1 LQFFVISAARRLF
14 INTETHLKE
23 DRCDVREMRGS
34 YARFR
39 FHGACAPSSLAHTL
53 TGGTYTVCT
62 HGDIRGGLCVEVAW
76 PSDPNGHVPRTP
88 PLDWYDFEIFHVYAV
103 EFYIDS
109 LREAG
114 GTSFVEYEIDE
125 TEPQSS
131 QWRRAM
137 GFVTHVLDD
146 LDISHPRAV
155 HASTEFQDFV
165 SRC

>member
-1 LQFFVISAARRLF
+1 MWWYRGAAPL
-14 INTETHLKE
+14 TETDLKG
-23 DRCDVREMRGS
+23 DSCDAREMRGS

-39 FHGACAPSSLAHTL
+39 FHGACAPSSLAHVL
-53 TGGTYTVCT
+53 TGGTYTVCA
-62 HGDIRGGLCVEVAW
+62 HDDIRGGLLVEVAW
-76 PSDPNGHVPRTP
+76 PADPNRQPHVPRTP
-88 PLDWYDFEIFHVYAV
+88 PLDWYDFEIFQVYAV

-114 GTSFVEYEIDE
+114 GTSFVEHEIDE

-155 HASTEFQDFV
+155 HASSEFQNFV